1 MNHKYVLFLS
11 QKKKKTINMFFYE
24 GFEVLLF
31 CSFNGF
37 LDELVTLFAICQH
50 VDALSSIFFF
60 LKKKNLMFY
69 LSIVEII
76 VVLIFL
82 FFNYFFKT

>member
-11 QKKKKTINMFFYE
+11 QKKKKNINMFFYE

-60 LKKKNLMFY
+60 FKEKKSY
-69 LSIVEII
+69 
-76 VVLIFL
+76 VLFINSRNNCRFNIS
-82 FFNYFFKT
+82 FF